1 MVLFY
6 CSHNL
11 LTLRTSFSIRALA
24 AIVFFATFPRRWHN
38 QGRTASCPTAPS
50 QIPACGITALGFS
63 ELLASHTVF
72 FLLEA
77 MTYMGFDEW
86 KVFKQLFKP
95 CPIITVLLTAPIEPF
110 KQYPFDMMIIIHHTL
125 VIASN
130 TVVIPVPS

>member
-1 MVLFY
+1 M
-6 CSHNL
+6 L
-11 LTLRTSFSIRALA
+11 LNCELLLRYLAL
-24 AIVFFATFPRRWHN
+24 PN